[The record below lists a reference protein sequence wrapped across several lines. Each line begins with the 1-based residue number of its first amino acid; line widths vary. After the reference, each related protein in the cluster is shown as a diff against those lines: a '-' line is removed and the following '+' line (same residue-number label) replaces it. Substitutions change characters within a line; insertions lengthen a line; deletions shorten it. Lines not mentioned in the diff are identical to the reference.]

1 MISIVTAVAN
11 KNFAWQMGL
20 FWAQH
25 KKIYGEA
32 APRLAMSMIA
42 RKNFTYDNYSG
53 DSSFDIENNLEI
65 PRMYFDGA
73 CDRLGDDINNV
84 PLNIQYGLMNLLPNL
99 DPEETIEVLDCDL
112 FHLAPRQKVVEH
124 GVIYADPIY
133 EKWHLYSKTVNNH
146 VMAPFVKTQ
155 KYYNGGFVP
164 LICTVKT
171 MSEILPV
178 WTHISISILKM
189 FGDKNIKWWNSMYG
203 LCVACEILKIK
214 MIDTHDMYVPPVNT
228 IEGKTIAHYS
238 VDNQWARKK
247 TKNPVGSDQD
257 PYTRAIQEYI
267 EAQKKPPIS

>member
-32 APRLAMSMIA
+32 APKLAMAMIA

-53 DSSFDIENNLEI
+53 DRSFDIENNLEI

-99 DPEETIEVLDCDL
+99 DPEETIEILDCDL
-112 FHLAPRQKVVEH
+112 FHLAPRQKVAEH
-124 GVIYADPIY
+124 GVVYADPIY
-133 EKWHLYSKTVNNH
+133 EKWHLHSKTVNNH
-146 VMAPFVKTQ
+146 VMSPFVKTQ
-155 KYYNGGFVP
+155 EYYNGGFVP
-164 LICTVKT
+164 IVTTVKT

-178 WTHISISILKM
+178 WTHISLSLIHI
-189 FGDKNIKWWNSMYG
+189 
-203 LCVACEILKIK
+203 
-214 MIDTHDMYVPPVNT
+214 
-228 IEGKTIAHYS
+228 
-238 VDNQWARKK
+238 
-247 TKNPVGSDQD
+247 
-257 PYTRAIQEYI
+257 
-267 EAQKKPPIS
+267 